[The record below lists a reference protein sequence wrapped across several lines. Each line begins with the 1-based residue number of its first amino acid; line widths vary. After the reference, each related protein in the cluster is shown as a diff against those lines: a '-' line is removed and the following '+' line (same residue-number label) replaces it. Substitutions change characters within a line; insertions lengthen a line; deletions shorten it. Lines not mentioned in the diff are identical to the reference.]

1 MALYSDL
8 DISFTKDP
16 RTRDLTLRTDADAV
30 KQSVMN
36 LLYTNFYERPFQP
49 PLGSGVLSRLF
60 EPNDEIT
67 QFIMADDIRRVLERF
82 EPRVTIKFVDFYKE
96 NQPGPNGAYV
106 DANEVLIEVGFVVQ
120 NVPTIQT
127 AQIVLQRLR

>member
-1 MALYSDL
+1 MAIYSDL

-16 RTRDLTLRTDADAV
+16 RTRDLTVRSDASAV
-30 KQSVMN
+30 RQSVMN

-49 PLGSGVLSRLF
+49 SLGSGILSRLF

-82 EPRVTIKFVDFYKE
+82 EPRVTIQFVDFYKE
-96 NQPGPNGAYV
+96 NQPGPNGQYIG
-106 DANEVLIEVGFVVQ
+106 DNELLIEVGFVVQ

-127 AQIVLQRLR
+127 AQITLQRLR

>member
-1 MALYSDL
+1 
-8 DISFTKDP
+8 
-16 RTRDLTLRTDADAV
+16 
-30 KQSVMN
+30 MN

-49 PLGSGVLSRLF
+49 SLGSGILSRLF

-82 EPRVTIKFVDFYKE
+82 EPRVTIQFVDFYKE
-96 NQPGPNGAYV
+96 NQPGPNGQYIG
-106 DANEVLIEVGFVVQ
+106 DNELLIEVGFVVQ

-127 AQIVLQRLR
+127 AQITLQRLR